1 MARPGRKPL
10 ALEHVDH
17 LEGSEHAKQRM
28 TTLLMT
34 LEGSCTIDEARSRLN
49 VSESRL
55 HDLRQHWLQ
64 GALELLE
71 PRRPGRP
78 PRAHE
83 ASAARIDEL
92 EQQVR
97 ELEREL
103 ALAQA
108 RCEVQEVMAS
118 SGALKKGPA
127 RS

>member
-10 ALEHVDH
+10 ALQHVEHLD
-17 LEGSEHAKQRM
+17 GSEHAKQRM

-64 GALELLE
+64 GSLELLE
-71 PRRPGRP
+71 PRPPGCP
-78 PRAHE
+78 PRARE
-83 ASAARIDEL
+83 ASAARVAEL
-92 EQQVR
+92 QQQVR
-97 ELEREL
+97 DLEREL

-118 SGALKKGPA
+118 SGSLKKGPA